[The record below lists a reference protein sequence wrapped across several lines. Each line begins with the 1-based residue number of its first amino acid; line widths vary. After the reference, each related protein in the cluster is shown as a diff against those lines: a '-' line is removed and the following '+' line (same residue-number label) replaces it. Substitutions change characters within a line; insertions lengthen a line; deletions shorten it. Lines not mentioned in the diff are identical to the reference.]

1 MQMTSYDTN
10 SNSLPMTDYNMDQI
24 SKVYWTGEDLDK
36 ALRNADKYL
45 ARYSKTDGTY
55 KFFLCEECKG
65 PKLGHKDDDCKGM
78 IWSKEDLTFINDMI
92 MNSLAFEPKFG
103 LVKGNDDLVRKRT
116 PKVVKPEN
124 IPVVEVFNVD
134 VETKKAEIKAAA
146 DKELANIRNLINSM
160 DAETEKQT
168 IGMLRSQIAQI
179 EMMTAKA
186 MLDFEVSANAV
197 LGTGASG
204 GGGAGVKIEKQRVCP
219 GWTEFSRYE
228 HFRKQV
234 ENWDAKNTHD
244 ET

>member
-1 MQMTSYDTN
+1 M
-10 SNSLPMTDYNMDQI
+10 
-24 SKVYWTGEDLDK
+24 
-36 ALRNADKYL
+36 
-45 ARYSKTDGTY
+45 
-55 KFFLCEECKG
+55 CEECKG
-65 PKLGHKDDDCKGM
+65 PKLGHKDDDCNGM
-78 IWSKEDLTFINDMI
+78 IWSKEYLTFINDMI
-92 MNSLAFEPKFG
+92 MNSPAFEPKFG

-124 IPVVEVFNVD
+124 IPVVEVFNV
-134 VETKKAEIKAAA
+134 VIETKKAEIKAAA

-204 GGGAGVKIEKQRVCP
+204 GGGAGVKIENQCFCL
-219 GWTEFSRYE
+219 GWTEFLRYE